1 MPFYDNDNLDS
12 WFFVAITEQY
22 EATIDKDPVI
32 EIQLDRMINAI
43 PIWPLIDY
51 CMTMLDDLGYTSTM
65 PIPLKQAIQNSV
77 DWVQLKKNVREW
89 LSDRC
94 CSECGYFS
102 ESNQCK
108 C

>member
-1 MPFYDNDNLDS
+1 MPFYDNQNLNR
-12 WFFVAITEQY
+12 WFFVAIIEQY
-22 EATIDKDPVI
+22 EAAIDKDPVI
-32 EIQLDRMINAI
+32 DIQIYDMIHAV

-77 DWVQLKKNVREW
+77 DWVQLKKDLLEW
-89 LSDRC
+89 ETDKACPECGNFSQS
-94 CSECGYFS
+94 SEC
-102 ESNQCK
+102 K